1 MVTSVAIVGSSG
13 YSGVELARLV
23 DRCPHLELTAVYSDR
38 QKGEPIGASIPGLV
52 RSGSLVAR
60 PQAEAARAFEH
71 ASLVALATPA
81 EVSIELAGKLI
92 AGGARVIDLS
102 GAFRLND
109 AETFRR
115 YYGFEH
121 AAWELC
127 AEARY
132 ALPQVGAVSGSRAP
146 RITDTKLVSNPG
158 CYATAAILALAPLCE
173 AKLIEPGGIFIDG
186 KSGVSGAGRKVAE
199 KFMFME
205 VAENVSAYRVADH
218 QHTPEIEQALSRVA
232 GEAVTVTFAPHL
244 MPIKRG
250 LITTAYARATRET
263 SAAELAATAA
273 RFYADS
279 PRFEGARVV
288 DVGSV
293 DDASVASIW
302 GTPLARVGFAYDAR
316 TRGVVAAG
324 ALDNL
329 LKGAASQALENM
341 LAMIGVTE
349 ATS

>member
-1 MVTSVAIVGSSG
+1 MVTTVAIVGSSG

-23 DRCPHLELTAVYSDR
+23 DRSPHFELTAVYSDR
-38 QKGEPIGASIPGLV
+38 QKGEPIGATIPSLG
-52 RSGSLVAR
+52 RSAALIAR

-71 ASLVALATPA
+71 AALVALATPA
-81 EVSIELAGKLI
+81 EVSIELAPKLI

-102 GAFRLND
+102 GAFRLTD
-109 AETFRR
+109 LEVFRR

-121 AAWELC
+121 AAPELC
-127 AEARY
+127 RQARY
-132 ALPQVGAVSGSRAP
+132 ALPQVAAASGAQAP
-146 RITDTKLVSNPG
+146 SITTTKLVSNPG
-158 CYATAAILALAPLCE
+158 CYATAAILALAPLVAE
-173 AKLIEPGGIFIDG
+173 KLIEPRGIFVDG

-205 VAENVSAYRVADH
+205 VAENVSAYRVGDH

-232 GEAVTVTFAPHL
+232 GEEVTITFAPHL

-250 LITTAYARATRET
+250 LITTCYARTRREIG
-263 SAAELAATAA
+263 AADLTDAAK
-273 RFYADS
+273 RFYEAGPHFD
-279 PRFEGARVV
+279 GASVV
-288 DVGSV
+288 GIGSV
-293 DDASVASIW
+293 DEASVASIW
-302 GTPLARVGFAYDAR
+302 GTPLARVGFAHDAR

-341 LAMIGVTE
+341 LAMVGL
-349 ATS
+349 

>member
-1 MVTSVAIVGSSG
+1 MTPVAIVGSSG
-13 YSGVELARLV
+13 YSGVELVRLV
-23 DRCPHLELTAVYSDR
+23 DRSPQFELVAVYSDR
-38 QKGEPIGASIPGLV
+38 QKGEPVGASIPGLS
-52 RSGSLVAR
+52 RSAALIAR

-71 ASLVALATPA
+71 ADLVALATPA
-81 EVSIELAGKLI
+81 EVSIELAPKLI

-102 GAFRLND
+102 GAFRLTD
-109 AETFRR
+109 VEVFRR

-121 AAWELC
+121 SAPELLRQ
-127 AEARY
+127 ARY
-132 ALPQVGAVSGSRAP
+132 ALPQVAAASGAQAP
-146 RITDTKLVSNPG
+146 SITTTKLVSNPG
-158 CYATAAILALAPLCE
+158 CYATAAILALAPLLA
-173 AKLIEPGGIFIDG
+173 AKLIEPRGIFVDG

-218 QHTPEIEQALSRVA
+218 QHTPEIEQALSCVA
-232 GEAVTVTFAPHL
+232 GEEVTITFAPHL

-250 LITTAYARATRET
+250 LITTCYARTRREIG
-263 SAAELAATAA
+263 AADPKDAAM
-273 RFYADS
+273 RFYEAGPHLD
-279 PRFEGARVV
+279 GASVV
-288 DVGSV
+288 GVGSV
-293 DDASVASIW
+293 DEASVASVW

-341 LAMIGVTE
+341 LAMV
-349 ATS
+349 AS

>member
-1 MVTSVAIVGSSG
+1 MHTVAIVGSSG

-23 DRCPHLELTAVYSDR
+23 DRSPHFELVAVYSDR
-38 QKGEPIGASIPGLV
+38 QKGEPIGASIPGLG
-52 RSGSLVAR
+52 RSASLVAR

-71 ASLVALATPA
+71 AAIVALATPA
-81 EVSIELAGKLI
+81 EVSIELAPKLI

-102 GAFRLND
+102 GAFRLTD
-109 AETFRR
+109 VEVFRR

-121 AAWELC
+121 TAQELLAQC
-127 AEARY
+127 RY
-132 ALPQVGAVSGSRAP
+132 ALPQVAAVSGSQAP
-146 RITDTKLVSNPG
+146 SITDTKLVSNPG
-158 CYATAAILALAPLCE
+158 CYATAAILALAPLCA
-173 AKLIEPGGIFIDG
+173 AKLIEPRGIFVDG

-232 GEAVTVTFAPHL
+232 GEDVTITFAPHL

-250 LITTAYARATRET
+250 LITSCYARSTRATDVTELSAAATR
-263 SAAELAATAA
+263 
-273 RFYADS
+273 FYEAG
-279 PRFEGARVV
+279 PRFEGANVV
-288 DVGSV
+288 GVGSV
-293 DDASVASIW
+293 DQASVASIW
-302 GTPLARVGFAYDAR
+302 STPLARVGYAYDAR
-316 TRGVVAAG
+316 TQGVVAAG

-341 LAMIGVTE
+341 LAMAGVT
-349 ATS
+349 S